1 MNDGTQDKPVGEAS
15 QHTVADDHMTTL
27 CNHVLSLAHLV
38 AADGHFHA
46 ANQMRDDA
54 YKALSHK
61 QAANA
66 HRTNGVNSGLHDSLA
81 SKSLSQAH
89 ADVEV
94 SATIAIAEL
103 KALADPQGLHRDRFE
118 DDGDY
123 ALWMRQRASSAL
135 SAIGILSAPPLLP
148 SKGIPLGE
156 LICISGRAAPK
167 SQSWQSMPDWLSA
180 LAPAE
185 DGVIAQMAFIERA
198 VNAYKDH

>member
-1 MNDGTQDKPVGEAS
+1 MNDRTQDTSVIEAS
-15 QHTVADDHMTTL
+15 QQAVANDHMTTM

-54 YKALSHK
+54 YRALSHK
-61 QAANA
+61 QAINA
-66 HRTNGVNSGLHDSLA
+66 RRSNCADSGLPDSLGP
-81 SKSLSQAH
+81 KSLPQSH
-89 ADVEV
+89 ATVEV
-94 SATIAIAEL
+94 GATIAIAEL

-118 DDGDY
+118 SDGDY